1 MGVPWSPAVA
11 LTSATLMVMPKSHSF
26 AVVSDESISTCT
38 KCYKFS
44 LREAVTVHVVALDV
58 AVDEGGP
65 SAVHELQ
72 PSDVKPNTHWVVNHR
87 TMGVP
92 AARARCR

>member
-26 AVVSDESISTCT
+26 AVASDESIRTCT
-38 KCYKFS
+38 KRHIFS
-44 LREAVTVHVVALDV
+44 LREAATAHVVALDV

-72 PSDVKPNTHWVVNHR
+72 PSDVKPNAHWVVNHEQR
-87 TMGVP
+87 VP